1 MFGSMKSGASAYAQV
16 GIETGVLA
24 ASPHK
29 LTVMLYDGALASI
42 TTAIRE
48 MTAKNIAAKGKA
60 ITKAVAIVD
69 EGLRAALNKEQGGE
83 LAIQLDLLYE
93 YIVRKMLE
101 ANGTNRV
108 EGLQEAHKLL
118 ADLRDAWLQIDPQ
131 KAASAAPAPAAAPS
145 PQSSQKPVVEA

>member
-1 MFGSMKSGASAYAQV
+1 MFGSMKPGASAYAQV

-29 LTVMLYDGALASI
+29 LTVMLFDGALASI

-60 ITKAVAIVD
+60 VTKAVAIVD

-93 YIVRKMLE
+93 YIVRRMLE
-101 ANGTNRV
+101 ASGANRV

-118 ADLRDAWLQIDPQ
+118 GDLRGAWLQIDPD
-131 KAASAAPAPAAAPS
+131 KAAASGVRAPS
-145 PQSSQKPVVEA
+145 VTVPA

>member
-1 MFGSMKSGASAYAQV
+1 MFGSMKPGASAYAQV

-29 LTVMLYDGALASI
+29 LTVMLFDGALASI

-60 ITKAVAIVD
+60 VTKAVTIVD

-93 YIVRKMLE
+93 YIVRRMLE
-101 ANGTNRV
+101 ASGANQV

-118 ADLRDAWLQIDPQ
+118 GDLRGAWLQIDPE
-131 KAASAAPAPAAAPS
+131 KAAASGVPAPGVLS
-145 PQSSQKPVVEA
+145 PA

>member
-48 MTAKNIAAKGKA
+48 MTGKNIAAKGKA

-93 YIVRKMLE
+93 YIVRRMLE
-101 ANGTNRV
+101 ASGTNQV

-118 ADLRDAWLQIDPQ
+118 GDLRGAWLQIDPD
-131 KAASAAPAPAAAPS
+131 KAAGSSVQAAGVLSPA
-145 PQSSQKPVVEA
+145 

>member
-29 LTVMLYDGALASI
+29 LTVMLFDGALASI
-42 TTAIRE
+42 TTAVRE

-60 ITKAVAIVD
+60 VTKAVAIVD

-93 YIVRKMLE
+93 YIVRRMLE
-101 ANGTNRV
+101 ASGANQV

-131 KAASAAPAPAAAPS
+131 KAASTGVAAPS
-145 PQSSQKPVVEA
+145 TT